1 VLERLLRIASI
12 ACSLLVV
19 AGWAWFAAD
28 ETRAASQQTQEEIA
42 GQRAASVAD
51 PDPNQELA
59 RERVHSKVQET
70 VDDGNDL
77 LLRPFA
83 PLAQSSSDK
92 WVQRTVPAVLALLVY
107 GFGFGVLARTLAGR

>member
-1 VLERLLRIASI
+1 VLDRLLRIASI

-28 ETRAASQQTQEEIA
+28 ETRAASQHTQEEIA
-42 GQRAASVAD
+42 GQHAERVPD
-51 PDPNQELA
+51 PDPSQELA
-59 RERVHSKVQET
+59 REKVHGGVHET

-83 PLAQSSSDK
+83 PIAQSSPNQ

-107 GFGFGVLARTLAGR
+107 GFGFGVLARMLAGR

>member
-12 ACSLLVV
+12 VCTLLVV
-19 AGWAWFAAD
+19 AGWAWFAVD
-28 ETRAASQQTQEEIA
+28 ETRAASQHTQEEIA

-51 PDPNQELA
+51 PDPSQELA
-59 RERVHSKVQET
+59 REKIHNKVHET

-83 PLAQSSSDK
+83 PLTQSSSDK
-92 WVQRTVPAVLALLVY
+92 WVQRSVPALMALLVY
-107 GFGFGVLARTLAGR
+107 GFGFGMLSRALAGR